1 VHAEPER
8 GFVLTLLFLFLFS
21 CSSSRLISLV
31 STHQIKS
38 QNILLV
44 GYESSTHD
52 KLSTAKVAD
61 FGTVRADDRNKSD
74 MLRTSAQTH
83 AFTQRVVGTTPYMPA
98 EVRAPAFPLFVDK

>member
-1 VHAEPER
+1 
-8 GFVLTLLFLFLFS
+8 LFLFLLSLAPPFFLF
-21 CSSSRLISLV
+21 RL

-98 EVRAPAFPLFVDK
+98 EVRESACIIFF